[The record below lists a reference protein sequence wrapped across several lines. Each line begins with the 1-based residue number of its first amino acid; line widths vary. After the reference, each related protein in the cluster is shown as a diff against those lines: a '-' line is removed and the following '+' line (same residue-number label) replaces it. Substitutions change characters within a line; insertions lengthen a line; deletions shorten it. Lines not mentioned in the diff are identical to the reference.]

1 MGNLFHV
8 SGWGLVLEGSAAVL
22 LSGCGAATA
31 PEVKKPNIL
40 FIVTDDLGWS
50 DLKCYGADLHET
62 PNIDRFAKKGVMFL
76 NSYAAAPVCSP
87 TRASLMTGKY
97 PARLNYTIWSEAASV
112 SERKNQEVYKFLPPQ
127 TLENLP
133 LEEVTIA
140 EKLKGIGYQTAHI
153 GKWHLGDLMHFPE
166 TQGFDVSVAASQRG
180 APPTYFYPYKG
191 EAFGEFR
198 FVGNLGTN
206 TEGRYF
212 ADRKG
217 EYLTDRLTDEA
228 IKVMTDAGSNPFFL
242 NLWYYNVH
250 TPLEAKEADVAYF
263 KNKLSA
269 GYHHRNETYAAMV
282 KSVDDNV
289 GRLLHKLDELGI
301 ADRTVVVFISDNGG
315 YINEY
320 KNKAVTSNYPLRSG
334 KGSLYEGGIR
344 IPTLIC
350 LPNNPLNGQKI
361 ETPVSTVDFYS
372 TLLDLTGTVG
382 DTAVDGKSLLPLLTG
397 GNDTTL
403 TNRSLYWHYP
413 HYYPTTTPVSAMR
426 QGRWKLL
433 EYLEDG
439 HLELYDL
446 EKDPRE
452 ERNLAVAEQQKAG
465 ELLEKLHS
473 WKESVHAKGIVPN
486 PGYRP

>member
-1 MGNLFHV
+1 MECSV
-8 SGWGLVLEGSAAVL
+8 AVL
-22 LSGCGAATA
+22 LAGCGSASS
-31 PEVKKPNIL
+31 PEITKPNIL

-62 PNIDRFAKKGVMFL
+62 PNIDRLAKKGVRFV

-97 PARLNYTIWSEAASV
+97 PARLNFTIWSEAASV
-112 SERKNQEVYKFLPPQ
+112 AERKNQEAYKFLPPQ

-140 EKLKGIGYQTAHI
+140 EILKENGYLTAHI

-198 FVGNLGTN
+198 FVGNLGIN
-206 TEGRYF
+206 SEGRYF

-228 IKVMTDAGSNPFFL
+228 IKIMSDAGSRPFFL
-242 NLWYYNVH
+242 NLWFYNVH
-250 TPLEAKEADVAYF
+250 TPLEAKSADIAYF
-263 KNKLSA
+263 KNKLST
-269 GYHHRNETYAAMV
+269 GFHHQNETYAAMV

-289 GRLLHKLDELGI
+289 GRLLAKLDELGI
-301 ADRTVVVFISDNGG
+301 ADRTVVIFLSDNGG

-344 IPTLIC
+344 IPTLIY
-350 LPNNPLNGQKI
+350 LPDNPLNGQEI
-361 ETPVSTVDFYS
+361 ETPVSTVDFFP
-372 TLLDLTGTVG
+372 TLLDLTGTAGKVP
-382 DTAVDGKSLLPLLTG
+382 VDGKSILPLLTG
-397 GNDTTL
+397 KKDTNL
-403 TNRSLYWHYP
+403 IKRALYWHYP

-426 QGRWKLL
+426 QGNWKFL

-439 HLELYDL
+439 RTELFDL
-446 EKDPRE
+446 EKDPGE
-452 ERNLAVAEQQKAG
+452 NRNLVAEEPDKAR
-465 ELLEKLHS
+465 ELGDQLRR
-473 WKESVHAKGIVPN
+473 WKQEVSARGILPN
-486 PGYRP
+486 PGYKE

>member
-1 MGNLFHV
+1 MTHLSRKPGFRLI
-8 SGWGLVLEGSAAVL
+8 LDCSAAL
-22 LSGCGAATA
+22 LLAGCGAGTA

-62 PNIDRFAKKGVMFL
+62 PNIDRFAKRSVQFV

-112 SERKNQEVYKFLPPQ
+112 SERKNQEVHKFLPPQ
-127 TLENLP
+127 TLVNLP

-140 EKLKGIGYQTAHI
+140 ERLRENGYLTAHI

-198 FVGNLGTN
+198 FVGNLGTDSQ
-206 TEGRYF
+206 GHYF
-212 ADRKG
+212 TDRKG

-228 IKVMTDAGSNPFFL
+228 IRVISDAGSGPFFL

-250 TPLEAKEADVAYF
+250 TPLEAKADDVAYF
-263 KNKLSA
+263 RNKLSP
-269 GYHHRNETYAAMV
+269 GYHHQNETYAAMV

-289 GRLLHKLDELGI
+289 GRLLKKLDELGI
-301 ADRTVVVFISDNGG
+301 ADNTVVIFISDNGG

-320 KNKAVTSNYPLRSG
+320 KNKAVTSNYPLKSG

-344 IPTLIC
+344 IPTIIH
-350 LPNNPLNGQKI
+350 LPHSPLNGQKI
-361 ETPVSTVDFYS
+361 ETPVSTIDFYS
-372 TLLDLTGTVG
+372 TLLELTGSSGQLPT
-382 DTAVDGKSLLPLLTG
+382 DGKSMLPLLTAKE
-397 GNDTTL
+397 DTSL
-403 TNRSLYWHYP
+403 NNRTLYWHYP
-413 HYYPTTTPVSAMR
+413 HYYQTTTPVSAMR
-426 QGRWKLL
+426 QGKWKLL

-439 HLELYDL
+439 RLELYDL
-446 EKDPRE
+446 EKDPGE
-452 ERNLAVAEQQKAG
+452 ARNLAGEEQNRAE
-465 ELLEKLHS
+465 ELRNQLHR
-473 WKESVHAKGIVPN
+473 WKENVNAKGIVPN
-486 PGYRP
+486 PACQP